1 MHIHILGIC
10 GTFMAGVAAIA
21 RSAGHR
27 VTGSD
32 QGVYP
37 PMSDQLADLG
47 IDVVDGY
54 GVDQLELNPDVIII
68 GNVMTRGMPIIEAVL
83 NRKLAFASGPEWLA
97 REVLSGRRVAAVAG
111 THGKTTTSSL
121 LAWILEF
128 AGKQPGFLIGG
139 VPKNFSQSARLG
151 DGDVFVIEADEYDT
165 AFFDKRAKFLH
176 YRPDIQIIGN
186 IEFDHAD
193 IYADLEAIQWQ
204 FHQLLRTLPGNGQL
218 IVPAKNKNV
227 DDLLAMGCWTP
238 IETFTSAP
246 DLMADWRVAVGE
258 VGSLVITQSE
268 SQAVR
273 QCRWS
278 MPGAHNAENALAAL
292 LAARH
297 LGVDPD
303 QGLEALAAFKG
314 VKRRLELRGII
325 GGVAIYDDFAHHPTA
340 IRKTID
346 GLRAATK
353 AGRLLV
359 ALEPRSNT
367 MRLGHH
373 RDTLAAALSGADG
386 VWVYEPP
393 DLQWDLQ
400 ASMSGGGVAVSSD
413 VDAIVDGLAEAANP
427 QDCIVIMSNG
437 GFDGIH
443 ARVER
448 ALEKKFVPNESATV

>member
-47 IDVVDGY
+47 IDIVEGY
-54 GVDQLELNPDVIII
+54 GVDQLGLNPDVVII
-68 GNVMTRGMPIIEAVL
+68 GNVMMRGMPIIEAVL
-83 NRKLAFASGPEWLA
+83 NRKLAYTSGPEWLA
-97 REVLSGRRVAAVAG
+97 REVLAGRRVAAVAG
-111 THGKTTTSSL
+111 THGKTTTASL

-128 AGKQPGFLIGG
+128 AGQQPGFLIGG
-139 VPKNFSQSARLG
+139 VPRNFSQSARLG
-151 DGDVFVIEADEYDT
+151 EGDVFVIEADEYDT

-176 YRPDIQIIGN
+176 YHPDTQIIGN

-193 IYADLEAIQWQ
+193 IYANLEAIQWQ
-204 FHQLLRTLPGNGQL
+204 FHQLLRTLPGNGHL
-218 IVPAKNKNV
+218 IVPAGSRNV
-227 DDLLAMGCWTP
+227 DALLAMGCWTP
-238 IETFTSAP
+238 VETFSSAA
-246 DLMADWRVAVGE
+246 DEAADWRAAAGGD
-258 VGSLVITQSE
+258 GSLVVTERE
-268 SQAVR
+268 SQAER
-273 QCRWS
+273 QCQWS

-303 QGLEALAAFKG
+303 RSLQALAAFKG
-314 VKRRLELRGII
+314 VKRRLELRGNI
-325 GGVAIYDDFAHHPTA
+325 GGVEVYDDFAHHPTA
-340 IRKTID
+340 IRKTIE
-346 GLRAATK
+346 GLRSAEAG
-353 AGRLLV
+353 GRLLV

-373 RDTLAAALSGADG
+373 RDTLAAALTGADA

-393 DLQWDLQ
+393 DLQWDLK
-400 ASMSGGGVAVSSD
+400 AAMSGGGVTVSSD
-413 VDAIVDGLAEAANP
+413 VENIVDGLTQTANP
-427 QDCIVIMSNG
+427 QDRIIIMSNG

-448 ALEKKFVPNESATV
+448 ALEKKFAPTESTAV